1 MKLALG
7 TVQFGLKYG
16 IANPDGQIPLDQAIH
31 ILNEARQAGIDT
43 LDTAIG
49 YGDSEERLGEL
60 GVREWNVITKIPAL
74 PNSFDSVE
82 NWTMQQV
89 HNSMQRIGVKQLDGL
104 LLHQPSDILGPQSAL
119 YVRALKKI
127 KSEGLARSIGYSIYS
142 PNELNALLPILT
154 PDIVQAPLNVID
166 RRLISTGWM
175 ERLADIGVRIHTRS
189 AFLQGLLVMADECRP
204 AWFDRWQP
212 LLQAWSAACAQSN
225 VSPLQ
230 MALGFVLS
238 QPSVERVVV
247 GVDSLLQMNQII
259 NAAKR
264 PVVGLFPQI
273 ESQDLE
279 LIEPFRWKLS

>member
-31 ILNEARQAGIDT
+31 IVNEARQAGIDT

-60 GVREWNVITKIPAL
+60 GVNEWNVITKIPAL

-82 NWTMQQV
+82 NWTIQQV
-89 HNSMQRIGVKQLDGL
+89 HDSMQRIGVKQLDGL

-142 PNELNALLPILT
+142 PNELNALLPVLT

-264 PVVGLFPQI
+264 PVVGVFPQI